1 MSVIKYKDPR
11 TGAWIRVPGLKVIH
25 VDSGGG
31 STDIG
36 APPDIVAEA
45 NRVTASIQ
53 GKIAKNA
60 VNFIAIS
67 DMHEM
72 GDGDHHDATIIER
85 YRRANRNAGQGA
97 RLVAEKIKADFFAN
111 LGDLAW
117 GSSATTAHDLTQSIT
132 SARSYTAGI
141 ESLAECFYTPGNHDV
156 DHVDGYLSADVLA
169 GMIGTYRY
177 MDLAAKKVRV
187 ICLNTADNTD
197 GTNSTER
204 ISGEQLQWFASA
216 LDLSGKS
223 DADQWSVMVLSHH
236 PLDWGNIK
244 PAANC
249 VAAYISGTV
258 YSVTHDGISV
268 FYDYRGKN
276 AATFIANFHGHTH
289 CFKVGNISGTEA
301 LRVAIPN
308 ACYGRNNEYG
318 AAGNTEFGEIATYNK
333 SDDSTGK
340 NTAFSV
346 VSVDLDEK
354 VIYADCFGA
363 GYDRVI
369 SYGGEVIVTYSVTS
383 NLSVATSSNSASVV
397 TEGSVYAAT
406 ISVPA
411 GYALDRVLVTM
422 GGEDITATAVMGRNI
437 HIAKVTG
444 NIVITVLTNLVED
457 FEYGVFTNKV
467 LTSEER
473 DSTNIYNT
481 IGYKNNTYPSETT
494 DGVQSGI
501 VCTGWIPY
509 TWTPENVLYI
519 KGATLDTSNNYV
531 RIFGFDNKT
540 HVNSNVGYTNGSR
553 ITERFTVETL
563 GDKYYKLTPKTT
575 ATGGLTHIRVSLV
588 GVGDHLIVTVNE
600 PIHAEGGEAG
610 TYSVTN
616 HLTNVDN
623 GNPAASVTSGASY
636 NAALTAADGYIISAV
651 TVTMGG
657 ADITSTV
664 YSGGVIRIASVTGD
678 VVIMAVATVNH
689 AVGYT
694 NLVPTSVDTDGT
706 VYNGK
711 GYKEGYR
718 FKSDGSIAEQAG
730 AVHSGFIAYDGEVIR
745 IYGATRNEVG
755 YSGNYL
761 VMYDVNLNKITQYGF
776 NNLVDYGA
784 VWTSYNG
791 KYMLTIDLAS
801 FRNPTAEEN
810 IRAAAYIR
818 CGFGVCTGENFV
830 VTLNEPIE

>member
-1 MSVIKYKDPR
+1 MSVMKYKDPR
-11 TGAWIRVPGLKVIH
+11 TGAWIPVPGLKVIH

-31 STDIG
+31 STEVG
-36 APPDIVAEA
+36 VPSDIVAEA
-45 NRVTASIQ
+45 DRVTASIQ

-72 GDGDHHDATIIER
+72 GDGDHDNATIIER

-97 RLVAEKIKADFFAN
+97 KLVAEKIKTDFFAN

-117 GSSATTAHDLTQSIT
+117 GSGTTTAHDLTQSIT

-141 ESLAECFYTPGNHDV
+141 EALTECFYTPGNHDV
-156 DHVDGYLSADVLA
+156 DHAGGYLAADVVA

-187 ICLNTADNTD
+187 ICLNTADNSD
-197 GTNSTER
+197 GTDSTER

-223 DADQWSVMVLSHH
+223 DADKWSVMVLSHH

-249 VAAYISGTV
+249 VAAYMNGTV
-258 YSVTHDGISV
+258 YAVTHDDMSV

-289 CFKVGNISGTEA
+289 CFKVGNIGGSKA
-301 LRVAIPN
+301 MRVAIPN
-308 ACYGRNNEYG
+308 ACYGRSNEYG
-318 AAGNTEFGEIATYNK
+318 KEGNTEFGETTTYNK
-333 SDDSTGK
+333 SDDNTGK

-346 VSVDLDEK
+346 VSVDLDKK

-397 TEGSVYAAT
+397 TEGSVYDAV
-406 ISVPA
+406 ISVPD
-411 GYALDRVLVTM
+411 GYELDRILVTM
-422 GGEDITATAVMGRNI
+422 GGEDISATAVIGNNI
-437 HIAKVTG
+437 HIAHVSG

-457 FEYGVFTNKV
+457 FEYGVFTNLV
-467 LTSEER
+467 LTSQER

-481 IGYKNNTYPSETT
+481 IGYKNNTYPSETN

-501 VCTGWIPY
+501 VCTGWMPY

-519 KGATLDTSNNYV
+519 KGATLDTSNYYV
-531 RIFGFDNKT
+531 RIYGFDNKT

-553 ITERFTVETL
+553 IQDRFTMETL

-600 PIHAEGGEAG
+600 PIHAESGEAG

-616 HLTNVDN
+616 HLTNVANDN
-623 GNPAASVTSGASY
+623 SVDAVISGASY
-636 NAALTAADGYIISAV
+636 NATLTAADGYSISAV

-657 ADITSTV
+657 ADITSSV

-678 VVIMAVATVNH
+678 VVITAVATEVH
-689 AVGYT
+689 VVSYT
-694 NLVPTSVDTDGT
+694 NLVPTSIDTDGT
-706 VYNGK
+706 IYNGT

-718 FKSDGSIAEQAG
+718 FKQDASIAEQAG
-730 AVHSGFIAYDGEVIR
+730 AVHSGYIAYDGEVIR
-745 IYGATRNEVG
+745 VYGSTRSEVG

-776 NNLVDYGA
+776 YNLAEYGA
-784 VWTSYNG
+784 VWTSCNG